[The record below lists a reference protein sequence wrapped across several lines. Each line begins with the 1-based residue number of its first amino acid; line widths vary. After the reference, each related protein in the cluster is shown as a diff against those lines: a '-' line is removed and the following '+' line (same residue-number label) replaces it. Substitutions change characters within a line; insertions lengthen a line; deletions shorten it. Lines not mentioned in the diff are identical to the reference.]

1 MRHKYALIIAG
12 LFVTFVAI
20 FLFRVSPE
28 PERQANQD
36 SVAELLELSPRM
48 SRVSRPQRQSP
59 GPVAVGPNTLVL
71 RAMEGDTSVSVLPPE
86 SIAVY
91 LERNRTNAESL
102 LGAFQ
107 VTGDPAYLRSAAD
120 LFPDDPRVQLQVATH
135 EAFAGERRGW
145 LDRFKQSSPEN
156 SIGDYLSAREH
167 FKSGNRDAAI
177 QDLLASATKA
187 DFNDFTIEKIQAIEE
202 AHLLAGKSPAEAKGV
217 AFSNVHLPHL
227 VQLRDLA
234 KDMAA
239 LQGQYMNAGDQASA
253 ERMAQIGA
261 TLGHHL
267 SDGGGASSIL
277 NQLVGLIIEEELLK
291 RPSPST
297 VWGFLGRNTG
307 ERLAEIQARKDV
319 VRGGARLFNEWL
331 PNASEADLISYF
343 DRVKMY
349 GEPAAISWLAS
360 RQN

>member
-1 MRHKYALIIAG
+1 M
-12 LFVTFVAI
+12 T
-20 FLFRVSPE
+20 RVG
-28 PERQANQD
+28 
-36 SVAELLELSPRM
+36 
-48 SRVSRPQRQSP
+48 RPQRQGR
-59 GPVAVGPNTLVL
+59 GPVAVGPNALVL
-71 RAMEGDTSVSVLPPE
+71 RAIEGDTNVLVLPPE
-86 SIAVY
+86 TIAAY

-120 LFPDDPRVQLQVATH
+120 LFPGDPRVQLQVGTH
-135 EAFAGERRGW
+135 ESFANERREW
-145 LDRFKQSSPEN
+145 LDRFKQSNPDN

-167 FKSGNRDAAI
+167 FRSGNRDAAI

-187 DFNDFTIEKIQAIEE
+187 GFDDFTIEKIQAIEE
-202 AHLLAGKSPAEAKGV
+202 AHLLAGKSPAEAKGL

-234 KDMAA
+234 NDMAA
-239 LQGQYMNAGDQASA
+239 LQGQYIDIGDQASA
-253 ERMAQIGA
+253 ERMAQIAA
-261 TLGHHL
+261 TLGGHL
-267 SDGGGASSIL
+267 TDGGGASSIL

-297 VWGFLGRNTG
+297 VWGFLGQNTG
-307 ERLAEIQARKDV
+307 ERLAEIQARKDA
-319 VRGGARLFNEWL
+319 VRGGARMFNEWL
-331 PNASEADLISYF
+331 PNASEPDLISYF

-349 GEPAAISWLAS
+349 GEPAAMSWLAS